1 MEQKIY
7 LLASEEKKNELNN
20 ILTPIFESLAIQD
33 FNKFWD
39 QKAAI

>member
-20 ILTPIFESLAIQD
+20 ILTPIFERAKI
-33 FNKFWD
+33 NE
-39 QKAAI
+39 II